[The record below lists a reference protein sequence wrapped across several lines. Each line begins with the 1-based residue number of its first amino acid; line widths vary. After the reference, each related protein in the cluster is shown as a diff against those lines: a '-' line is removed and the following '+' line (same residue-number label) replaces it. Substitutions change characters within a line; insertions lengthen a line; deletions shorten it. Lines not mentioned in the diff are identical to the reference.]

1 VPYLLDEIKD
11 LKDHGLMGT
20 RVICTFIDHRV
31 LPWKMRHHPSW
42 ELRGLKDPAIESR
55 VTIRKDDL
63 DQLVMD
69 VMGVYMLDRGK
80 GSPQRPSA
88 LAILHRQTDLSS
100 AWSHT
105 CQFLLMR

>member
-11 LKDHGLMGT
+11 LKDQGLTGT
-20 RVICTFIDHRV
+20 RVIHTFIDHWV
-31 LPWKMRHHPSW
+31 LPLKMRHHTPW
-42 ELRGLKDPAIESR
+42 ELRGLKDPAIELR

-69 VMGVYMLDRGK
+69 VMGVYMLDRGR

-105 CQFLLMR
+105 CQFLLIR